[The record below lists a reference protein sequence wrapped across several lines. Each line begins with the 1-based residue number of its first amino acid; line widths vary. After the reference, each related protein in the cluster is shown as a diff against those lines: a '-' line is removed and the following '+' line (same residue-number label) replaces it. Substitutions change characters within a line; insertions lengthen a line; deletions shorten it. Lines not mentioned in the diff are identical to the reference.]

1 MRWMRRR
8 PCVESF
14 TIFSSIARV
23 PAETSS
29 AVRASRAGRGRR
41 LRSRNPLPP
50 PTTAAMPSAARNGV
64 SSPAPPTR
72 LLTPSTMKL
81 AIPNPPA
88 STTGTPTVSQRPRRR
103 GTETARERG
112 ACTVPS
118 SGAVPAAQDPGAGGA
133 GARRPGRAVGPGRD
147 GIAPGRDV
155 RRCGDGF
162 RVLMGTADLP
172 VDGAEVGDGEDTA
185 IRGARGS
192 ARGRTLAGPGRGP
205 RRRRPPGYRGGVGV
219 GGAVP

>member
-1 MRWMRRR
+1 MAPWTVRRIRWIRRR
-8 PCVESF
+8 PWAESF

-29 AVRASRAGRGRR
+29 AVRPSRTGFGLR
-41 LRSRNPLPP
+41 LRSRKPLPP

-64 SSPAPPTR
+64 SRPAPPTR

-81 AIPNPPA
+81 PIPNAPA

-112 ACTVPS
+112 AWTVPS
-118 SGAVPAAQDPGAGGA
+118 RGAVPAAQEPGAGGA
-133 GARRPGRAVGPGRD
+133 GARRPGRDVGPGRED
-147 GIAPGRDV
+147 AAPRPGV

-172 VDGAEVGDGEDTA
+172 VDGAEN
-185 IRGARGS
+185 
-192 ARGRTLAGPGRGP
+192 
-205 RRRRPPGYRGGVGV
+205 
-219 GGAVP
+219 